1 MTTSLKDF
9 LPGYLAEADEHLS
22 LAKENL
28 LALEER
34 LRAGETHPRA
44 VRELFRSLHTL
55 KGLSAMIGVEPVVEI
70 AHLMEG
76 VFRVLEREGGRLPA
90 TSIETLFAGLSAI
103 EERVEA
109 LSSGRPI
116 AKVSDQLLRNLSELS
131 TERSEGTSPAA
142 LRGLAPEL
150 AAQLSATDLEQLR
163 LAIRKNGRA
172 VRLDFAPS
180 TEQSAAGVN
189 ITSIRQRAARVG
201 EVVKV
206 IPTSIEPTPVTPNG
220 LVFVLLLATSAADDE
235 LARALELPRASF
247 TEIGLEE
254 EREPVLSE
262 EPERDT
268 DDGDRLAGG
277 FVRVSVARLDETME
291 RLSSLIV
298 DRFKMAR
305 AVADLAARGADVFA
319 ISTVLAENSRHLRDL
334 RASIMKTRLV
344 KVEELL
350 RPLSLLVRGAAKA
363 TDKNVKLQMSVGD
376 VELDKAV
383 AERLFPAL
391 VHLVRNAVDHAIES
405 PAARLEVG
413 KPPQGTIEIVSRAL
427 ASNQLELTLR
437 DDGRGIDRRKVA
449 AKARRKAPLTDA
461 DLLDL
466 IALPGL
472 STRDTATSTSG
483 RGMGMDIVRRI
494 VTGELRGQLSLRTQ
508 EGRGTAFTLC
518 VPLSLKIVDA
528 FSLSCAG
535 QRFVVP
541 VTSVDDIVEIDARD
555 VMIPPAPGKTH
566 ALRMLRRGETQMP
579 LVSLA
584 LALEMP
590 LLQTVR
596 PKAIVVNR
604 AGQKVAFEV
613 DQLHGQHEVVV
624 RPLEDPLVTVFGIA
638 GSTDLGDGK
647 PVLVLDLLALGTR
660 ELA

>member
-1 MTTSLKDF
+1 
-9 LPGYLAEADEHLS
+9 
-22 LAKENL
+22 
-28 LALEER
+28 
-34 LRAGETHPRA
+34 
-44 VRELFRSLHTL
+44 
-55 KGLSAMIGVEPVVEI
+55 
-70 AHLMEG
+70 
-76 VFRVLEREGGRLPA
+76 
-90 TSIETLFAGLSAI
+90 
-103 EERVEA
+103 
-109 LSSGRPI
+109 
-116 AKVSDQLLRNLSELS
+116 
-131 TERSEGTSPAA
+131 
-142 LRGLAPEL
+142 LAPDL
-150 AAQLSATDLEQLR
+150 VAQLSVTDLEQLR
-163 LAIRKNGRA
+163 LAIHKNGRA
-172 VRLDFAPS
+172 VRIDFAPS
-180 TEQSAAGVN
+180 TEQAAAGVN
-189 ITSIRQRAARVG
+189 ITSIRQRTARVG
-201 EVVKV
+201 EIVKV
-206 IPTSIEPTPVTPNG
+206 MPTSIEPTPERPSG
-220 LVFVLLLATSAADDE
+220 LVFVLLLATSATDDE
-235 LARALELPRASF
+235 LAQTLELPRASF
-247 TEIGLEE
+247 SEISIEE
-254 EREPVLSE
+254 AGQTVLYE
-262 EPERDT
+262 EPERDAE
-268 DDGDRLAGG
+268 DGDRLAGG

-291 RLSSLIV
+291 RLSALIV

-305 AVADLAARGADVFA
+305 AVADLAARGTDVLA
-319 ISTVLAENSRHLRDL
+319 ISTVLSENSRHLRDL

-350 RPLSLLVRGAAKA
+350 RPLLLLVRGAAKA
-363 TDKNVKLQMSVGD
+363 TGKNVKLEMTAGG

-383 AERLFPAL
+383 AERLFPSL

-405 PAARLEVG
+405 PATRLEVG
-413 KPPQGTIEIVSRAL
+413 KPPQGTIEIVSRGL
-427 ASNQLELTLR
+427 ASNQLELTIR

-449 AKARRKAPLTDA
+449 AKARRKVPLTDA

-494 VTGELRGQLSLRTQ
+494 VTGELRGQLSLKTQ
-508 EGRGTAFTLC
+508 EGQGTAFTLC

-555 VMIPPAPGKTH
+555 VVMPPAPGKAH

-579 LVSLA
+579 LVSLS
-584 LALEMP
+584 LALEMAP
-590 LLQTVR
+590 LQAVR

-647 PVLVLDLLALGTR
+647 PVLVLDLVALGTR
-660 ELA
+660 ALSEAA